1 MDAEFILERSMT
13 RKYRGPET
21 LENPLGHFTALPSAQ
36 PAYRNGVASD
46 QSYSAARHRYSPY
59 GHHSQPAVPVK
70 ERRYRRS
77 RLSQPRSMLQRAIDL
92 SLFLEVTLVLMVSF
106 TEAWHVITSTDPLVD
121 SDDEAG
127 GDEYARE
134 DYSKLTYPTI

>member
-1 MDAEFILERSMT
+1 
-13 RKYRGPET
+13 
-21 LENPLGHFTALPSAQ
+21 
-36 PAYRNGVASD
+36 
-46 QSYSAARHRYSPY
+46 
-59 GHHSQPAVPVK
+59 
-70 ERRYRRS
+70 
-77 RLSQPRSMLQRAIDL
+77 
-92 SLFLEVTLVLMVSF
+92 MVSF